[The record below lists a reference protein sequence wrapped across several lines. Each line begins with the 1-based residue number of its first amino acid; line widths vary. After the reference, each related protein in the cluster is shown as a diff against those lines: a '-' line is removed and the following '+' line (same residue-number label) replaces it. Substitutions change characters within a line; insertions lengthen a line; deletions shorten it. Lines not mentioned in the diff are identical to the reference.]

1 MKRLVAGALAVALLL
16 LAYPAWLA
24 FRIWQQSRRDELAP
38 ADAIVVLG
46 AAQYDGRPSPIFRA
60 RLDHALY
67 LYEEG
72 FAPTIVVTGGKQP
85 GDRFTEAEAGRAY
98 LSARGVPED
107 AIVMEDEGRTT
118 LQSLSAV
125 ARLAVDAEIDTILL
139 VSDPLHSARVK
150 RMAAELG
157 FERAL
162 ASPASYVELNRSRL
176 TKAKELLR
184 EVASLLAYELLNR

>member
-1 MKRLVAGALAVALLL
+1 MKRLVAGGLVVLLLL

-46 AAQYDGRPSPIFRA
+46 AAQYDGRPSAVFRA

-67 LYEEG
+67 LYHEG
-72 FAPTIVVTGGKQP
+72 FAATIIVTGGKQP
-85 GDRFTEAEAGRAY
+85 GDRFTEAEAGRDY
-98 LSARGVPED
+98 LSTQGVPED
-107 AIVMEDEGRTT
+107 AIVMESKGRTT
-118 LQSLSAV
+118 LESLRAV
-125 ARLAVDAEIDTILL
+125 ADLAPDAGIKSILL

-150 RMAAELG
+150 RMATDLG

-176 TKAKELLR
+176 TKARELVR